1 MDELL
6 FDYEFTLS
14 DGTGV
19 WFDTESK
26 IWLYN
31 KDGDDHPV
39 KIDPLDLEVILAVY
53 NRVREVS
60 EDYE

>member
-31 KDGDDHPV
+31 KDEDDHPI
-39 KIDPLDLEVILAVY
+39 KIDPLDLEVILVVY